1 MLVLTSESAIQDA
14 ERKISTGRG
23 WHTESHGICYKR
35 KGRKEENDVIKSN
48 MLQEEER
55 KKGRK
60 RCDQIEY
67 ATRERRRKEERGCV
81 VKNGD

>member
-14 ERKISTGRG
+14 ERKTSTGRG

-35 KGRKEENDVIKSN
+35 KREKGRKEENDVIKSN

-55 KKGRK
+55 KKE
-60 RCDQIEY
+60 D
-67 ATRERRRKEERGCV
+67 V
-81 VKNGD
+81 S